1 MSTAIQRRGR
11 PGLATLI
18 EKFPLIL
25 FLALLVWLS
34 VQSPYFLSW
43 QNISLML
50 VQSVPLAIL
59 CFGLVCVIAV
69 GGDDVVSGGI
79 DLSLPRDGGARR
91 RAAQPRAGRMAHAIS
106 PAAGAAGGGL
116 PAVRG
121 DQWLA
126 GAGGRPAA
134 AAGHPLDL
142 GGVYRSDR
150 SVDRA
155 SGASR
160 SAIR

>member
-69 GGDDVVSGGI
+69 GGDDVVE
-79 DLSLPRDGGARR
+79 
-91 RAAQPRAGRMAHAIS
+91 
-106 PAAGAAGGGL
+106 PAPQRIVEGCD
-116 PAVRG
+116 RG
-121 DQWLA
+121 DA
-126 GAGGRPAA
+126 S
-134 AAGHPLDL
+134 
-142 GGVYRSDR
+142 RSDR
-150 SVDRA
+150 AAAVVA
-155 SGASR
+155 
-160 SAIR
+160 

>member
-50 VQSVPLAIL
+50 VQSVSAGNPL
-59 CFGLVCVIAV
+59 FRPGL
-69 GGDDVVSGGI
+69 
-79 DLSLPRDGGARR
+79 RYRR
-91 RAAQPRAGRMAHAIS
+91 GR
-106 PAAGAAGGGL
+106 
-116 PAVRG
+116 R
-121 DQWLA
+121 
-126 GAGGRPAA
+126 
-134 AAGHPLDL
+134 
-142 GGVYRSDR
+142 
-150 SVDRA
+150 
-155 SGASR
+155 
-160 SAIR
+160 